1 MRKFRIKRLA
11 FDFVANGRDTV
22 WSSIPTSVAID
33 LLDRSGLRCKISL
46 ASLLLLVL
54 RQMPSVQ
61 IHADD
66 EGHRIV
72 AIKFVRD
79 GADVLGY
86 AVMQLW

>member
-1 MRKFRIKRLA
+1 
-11 FDFVANGRDTV
+11 
-22 WSSIPTSVAID
+22 
-33 LLDRSGLRCKISL
+33 L

-79 GADVLGY
+79 RADVLGY